1 MVVGEVFPYP
11 EIVVAARDVP
21 YPEIMVAARDVP
33 YPEIVVAARDVPYNR
48 PKEVE
53 AVRLYNTLTRE
64 TESFEPQHD
73 HTVGLYVCGPTVY
86 DHIHIGNVR
95 PILVFDTLRRYFE
108 RFKGWRVVHVQNVTD
123 VDDKLIQRSIETGRS
138 VDAIAKTYTDA
149 FFDLL
154 ERLHVLPPT
163 HSPLATE
170 HIQEMIAL
178 VTDLIAKGCAYEQ
191 DGDVY
196 FRVEA
201 FGDYG
206 KLSGRRLD
214 EQEAGARIETSEKK
228 ENPFDFTLWKAA
240 KPGEPTWPTPWG
252 SGRPGWHTECVVM
265 SQKYLGDHLDIH
277 AGGND
282 LVFPHHENEIAQAE
296 AATGK
301 PFFRFWLHNGMLAFQ
316 QDKMSK
322 SVGNVAQAHEVL
334 DAFDPETIRYF
345 FLSRHYRKPMDYSE
359 DGLRAA
365 RTALTRI
372 QTLVRDVEAELRDV
386 TEDPGEGSQ
395 LFVNS
400 LATYRERYID
410 AMDDDLNT
418 VDAIGVLQEIVGA
431 ANRFKADALSEDR
444 PGLREAV
451 ELIRELAYPLGLLP
465 AVEAATRSIDADLID
480 LLIEL
485 RALLRAKKE
494 FELSD
499 RIRDRLDELGIVLK
513 DGASGTIWATG

>member
-1 MVVGEVFPYP
+1 M
-11 EIVVAARDVP
+11 
-21 YPEIMVAARDVP
+21 
-33 YPEIVVAARDVPYNR
+33 
-48 PKEVE
+48 K
-53 AVRLYNTLTRE
+53 LYNTLTRE
-64 TESFEPQHD
+64 TEPFEPQPD
-73 HTVGLYVCGPTVY
+73 RTVGLYVCGPTVY

-123 VDDKLIQRSIETGRS
+123 VDDRLIQRSIETGEP

-149 FFDLL
+149 YFDLL
-154 ERLHVLPPT
+154 SRLHVLPPT
-163 HSPLATE
+163 YSPLATE
-170 HIQEMIAL
+170 HIQEMIDL
-178 VTDLIAKGCAYEQ
+178 VSDLMAKGYAYER

-201 FGDYG
+201 FESYG

-214 EQEAGARIETSEKK
+214 DQEAGARIEASEKK
-228 ENPFDFTLWKAA
+228 ENPLDFTLWKAA

-252 SGRPGWHTECVVM
+252 AGRPGWHTECVVM
-265 SQKYLGDHLDIH
+265 SQKYLGEHLDIH

-282 LVFPHHENEIAQAE
+282 LIFPHHENEIAQAE
-296 AATGK
+296 AVTGK

-316 QDKMSK
+316 EDKMSK
-322 SVGNVAQAHEVL
+322 SVGNVAQAYEVL
-334 DAFDPETIRYF
+334 DAFDAETVRYF

-359 DGLRAA
+359 EGLRSA
-365 RTALTRI
+365 RTALGRI

-386 TEDPGEGSQ
+386 EGEPGEAERA
-395 LFVNS
+395 FAES
-400 LATYRERYID
+400 LAAYRDRYVT

-418 VDAIGVLQEIVGA
+418 VDAIGILQEIVA
-431 ANRFKADALSEDR
+431 ATNRLRADASSVDR
-444 PGLREAV
+444 PALVGAV
-451 ELIRELAYPLGLLP
+451 ELIRELAYPLGLFPDAETP
-465 AVEAATRSIDADLID
+465 ADSIDADLID

-485 RALLRAKKE
+485 RAQLRAKKE

-513 DGASGTIWATG
+513 DGASGTIWTTK